1 MSWKPP
7 SRRPRTRRTFG
18 LVALLTALCFV
29 ALIYSGARP
38 SQADSKVPAA
48 SNSSFVRP
56 TDNPSRPPEKD
67 VRGVH
72 GVPKGT
78 GLRAPTAAQLKALNL
93 LQATA
98 ATQLRIEYNGLT
110 ATPRHLFSYN
120 GYLTPPSTDAPE
132 SIARGFLSRW
142 KTIFR
147 FSEEDVNNLR
157 LKSRATSPDMGTTI
171 LLYEQRVNN
180 LPVYKG
186 EVLVNVNR
194 SGQIL
199 SVGSESYPQLRVT
212 NSTSI
217 TPAAAVAAA
226 AADLGIGGFA
236 PTPAGTAQVLTTY
249 GDLTPQYTE
258 GQKFT
263 SGGVFTDDIIVTRTV
278 FPLGNEA
285 REAYKFML
293 TTPQYEGIMWDN
305 IVDAQTGVVLR
316 RISLTAFQTGGGI
329 GTGRRGTFRPD
340 IQDRVEAQ
348 NAAGS
353 ARAKVFD
360 AMPTAL
366 SGQNGYGRSTGPG
379 DPPDY
384 APDSTTTTP
393 GRGFRQSLV
402 LNRNET
408 PLIYNIP
415 FGQVLRGIPDASN
428 PSAESPFGWFYLPS
442 APGGQEIA
450 EADNNRASTRAYGY
464 TMAPEAQAR
473 NNAANSPNGNGTQP
487 YSASTTFLSS
497 PVTLPDGRTLASVI
511 QSNYTEGNNVL
522 AADDHQNDNETTH
535 GIRGF
540 ALGRQFMQNY
550 FDFINSYEYGKVDAA
565 DGVFPPSTFPDVY
578 PGTTTLFYFN
588 NIMHD
593 YLYSVGFT
601 EPFWNFQ
608 QDNFGRGGAGKD
620 GVSAQ
625 VQDGSGT
632 NNANFGTPA
641 DGGTPRMQM
650 FLFTEDTFRRSDG
663 DFDFDV
669 VAHEFFHGVSNRSV
683 AKGSEGCL
691 GVTLVGES
699 GGQGEGWSDYI
710 AGSMTDDDAAGEY
723 VTGEFDTAIRRL
735 PMTNY
740 RWSYGSIRGG
750 TLFRR
755 DQQPPDAAAG
765 VPFEVHDVGEV
776 WAATLWDM
784 RELLIMKDPNAV
796 FFDGT
801 RRLGNGTT
809 FYIGPRQVQSTDT
822 QHPINYRSAYNTNAP
837 ATINP
842 NQHIVRP
849 GLIAAE
855 INSLGHRNGP
865 LATAVRNGAILSD
878 KLVLRGMQLSPCNPS
893 FVDSRDSILLAD
905 RELNG
910 GENRAI
916 IWRAFASHGVGVLAT
931 STTTAGDPG
940 SQSAPTVVEDFSVPA
955 GVTACEQQGPL
966 PAPPFTLS
974 NTTPNTVTITINGG
988 TPVAGANK
996 YIINRSTSPTG
1007 PFTVV
1012 AEIPASQTTYQ
1023 DNNGG
1028 GGLQLNQTYFYQVR
1042 AARDAAGDCVST
1054 SLLQSILITVGQFLC
1069 PAPVFAG
1076 VDQVSNPGTGDRL
1089 IISWNAALSVNPNA
1103 DIVYDIY
1110 RTNKVT
1116 PNNSTQD
1123 PTFTPTEANRIASG
1137 VRATSFIDTGLVL
1150 DQVNYYIVQARD
1162 GNCNKLDANNTGN
1175 RITRWNAPTVA
1186 AVQASPPFPLED
1198 FETAAADTRFTP
1210 PLTESGN
1217 NPNNAL
1223 ANFQRVTGVTLTS
1236 GVTSSTAFAPDFDP
1250 PEDGTGA
1257 PSDFS
1262 ARIGP
1267 LTLTPTSIMEFD
1279 HRIAAEGKFDG
1290 GVLELSLGDPTF
1302 ANSTPYPNN
1311 TTTFDLGDHIID
1323 GQYNDRLDGTL
1334 EGVVLSP
1341 LQGRRAFTGVKG
1353 LQRTRVSLEAFA
1365 PGRYKNP
1372 SGLPVY
1378 IRFRMTSDAGTSLGP
1393 DSGWYIDNLVINNLQ
1408 PTAAPLV
1415 TKHPVGD
1422 FDGDGKTDIALF
1434 RPSEGRWYIINSS
1447 NGSTS
1452 TRDWGSAGDSIVPR
1466 DYDGDGKADIAV
1478 WRPGEGTW
1486 YILQSFTSTV
1496 RLQQWGQSGD
1506 QPLIANFYDEDRKA
1520 AVAVWRPTDGN
1531 WYVVRSTDGTSIAQQ
1546 WGNPTDL
1553 VVPGDYDGD
1562 GRTDFAVYRPNEGNW
1577 YLRLSGGG
1585 NTVTNWGTTGDQPVQ
1600 GDYDGDGKTDLA
1612 VFRPSEGTW
1621 YIRKSGGGVT
1631 IQGWGNASDEPV
1643 PGDYDG
1649 DGKTDIAVWRGS
1661 EGNWYLQQSTA
1672 GVSIR
1677 FLGQSGDIPVPSAYI
1692 P

>member
-1 MSWKPP
+1 MISKP
-7 SRRPRTRRTFG
+7 SRRPRTRRNFRFV
-18 LVALLTALCFV
+18 LLLTVSCFV
-29 ALIYSGARP
+29 ALVFSATKR
-38 SQADSKVPAA
+38 SQADSKIP
-48 SNSSFVRP
+48 SGRNPSFVQPRS
-56 TDNPSRPPEKD
+56 NPNRPPEKD

-78 GLRAPTAAQLKALNL
+78 GLRVPTQAQIKALNL
-93 LQATA
+93 LQSVAGTA
-98 ATQLRIEYNGLT
+98 LRVEYNGLT

-120 GYLTPPSTDAPE
+120 GYLTPPSQDAPE
-132 SIARGFLSRW
+132 NIARQFLSRW
-142 KTIFR
+142 KAVFR
-147 FSEEDVNNLR
+147 FSDEDINNLR
-157 LKSRATSPDMGTTI
+157 LKSRAASPDMGTTI
-171 LLYEQRVNN
+171 LLFEQRVNN
-180 LPVYKG
+180 LPVYHG

-199 SVGSESYPQLRVT
+199 SAGSESFPQLLVT
-212 NSTSI
+212 NSTTI
-217 TPAAAVAAA
+217 TPAAAVTAA
-226 AADLGIGGFA
+226 AADLGISGFT

-249 GDLTPQYTE
+249 GDLTPE
-258 GQKFT
+258 FVAGQKFT
-263 SGGVFTDDIIVTRTV
+263 SNGVFTDNIVVTRTI

-293 TTPQYEGIMWDN
+293 TTPQYEGMMWDN
-305 IVDAQTGVVLR
+305 IVDAQTGAVLR

-329 GTGRRGTFRPD
+329 GTGRHGTFRPD
-340 IQDRVEAQ
+340 IQDRLEAQ
-348 NAAGS
+348 NAAGT

-366 SGQNGYGRSTGPG
+366 SGPAGYGRSTGPG

-384 APDSTTTTP
+384 APDASTIAP
-393 GRGFRQSLV
+393 ARGFRQSLV
-402 LNRNET
+402 LNRNEN

-415 FGQVLRGIPDASN
+415 FGQVQRGIPDASN
-428 PSAESPFGWFYLPS
+428 PSVESPFGWFYLPTGQ
-442 APGGQEIA
+442 GGQEIT

-464 TMAPEAQAR
+464 NMAPEAQAR
-473 NNAANSPNGNGTQP
+473 NTAPNSPNGDGTQP
-487 YSASTTFLSS
+487 YSASTTFLAS
-497 PVTLPDGRTLASVI
+497 PTTLPDGRTLSSVI
-511 QSNYTEGNNVL
+511 QSNYTEGNNAIV
-522 AADDHQNDNETTH
+522 ADDHQNDNETTH

-540 ALGRQFMQNY
+540 SNGRQFTQNF
-550 FDFINSYEYGKVDAA
+550 FDFVNSYEYGGVDAA
-565 DGVFPPSTFPDVY
+565 DGVFPPSTYPDVY
-578 PGTTTLFYFN
+578 PGTTTLFYYN

-608 QDNFGRGGAGKD
+608 QDNFGKGGAGKD

-632 NNANFGTPA
+632 NNANFSSPA

-669 VAHEFFHGVSNRSV
+669 VAHEFYHGVSNRSI

-710 AGSMTDDDAAGEY
+710 AGSMTDDDAEGEY

-735 PMTNY
+735 PLTNY
-740 RWSYGSIRGG
+740 RWSYGAIRGV

-755 DQQPPDAAAG
+755 DQQQPPDVPVGAI
-765 VPFEVHDVGEV
+765 PFEVHDVGEV

-801 RRLGNGTT
+801 RRLGTGTS
-809 FYIGPRQVQSTDT
+809 FYIGPRLVQSVDT
-822 QHPINYRSAYNTNAP
+822 QHPINYRAAFNTNNA

-849 GLIAAE
+849 GLIANE
-855 INSLGHRNGP
+855 INTLGNRTGP
-865 LATAVRNGAILSD
+865 LATAVRNGALLSD

-910 GENRAI
+910 GENRSV

-940 SQSAPTVVEDFSVPA
+940 SQSAPTIVEDFSVPA
-955 GVTACEQQGPL
+955 GVTTCEQQGPL
-966 PAPPFTLS
+966 APPPFTLG
-974 NTTPNTVTITINGG
+974 NTNPNAVTITINGG
-988 TPVAGANK
+988 TPVPGANK
-996 YIINRSTSPTG
+996 YIINRANNPGG
-1007 PFTVV
+1007 PYIVV
-1012 AEIPASQTTYQ
+1012 AEIPAAQTTYQ
-1023 DNNGG
+1023 DNSA
-1028 GGLQLNQTYFYQVR
+1028 GLQLNQTYYYQVR

-1054 SLLQSILITVGQFLC
+1054 SNTQSITITVGQFLC
-1069 PAPVFAG
+1069 PAPIFAG
-1076 VDQVSNPGTGDRL
+1076 VNQVSNPGTGERL
-1089 IISWNAALSVNPNA
+1089 VISWNSAISVNPSA

-1110 RTNKVT
+1110 RTNKVQ
-1116 PNNSTQD
+1116 PNNSTLD

-1137 VRATSFIDTGLVL
+1137 VRATSFVDTGLVV

-1162 GNCNKLDANNTGN
+1162 GNCNKLDLNNTGN
-1175 RITRWNAPTVA
+1175 RITKWNAPTVA
-1186 AVQASPPFPLED
+1186 TVQASPPFPLED
-1198 FETAAADTRFTP
+1198 FETAAASARFTP
-1210 PLTESGN
+1210 PLTESAG

-1223 ANFQRVTGVTLTS
+1223 PTFQRVTGVTLAS
-1236 GVTSSTAFAPDFDP
+1236 GVTSSTMFAPDFDP
-1250 PEDGTGA
+1250 PDDGTGA

-1262 ARIGP
+1262 TRIGP

-1279 HRIAAEGKFDG
+1279 HRIASEGKFDG
-1290 GVLELSLGDPTF
+1290 GVLELSLADPTF

-1311 TTTFDLGDHIID
+1311 ITTFDLGDHIID
-1323 GQYNDRLDGTL
+1323 GQYNDKLDGTIQ
-1334 EGVVLSP
+1334 GVPSSP
-1341 LQGRRAFTGVKG
+1341 LLGRRAFTSVKG
-1353 LQRTRVSLEAFA
+1353 LHHTRVSLEAFA

-1372 SGLPVY
+1372 SSLPVY
-1378 IRFRMTSDAGTSLGP
+1378 IRFRMTSDPGTSLGP
-1393 DSGWYIDNLVINNLQ
+1393 DSGWYIDNLVINNMQ
-1408 PTAAPLV
+1408 PPAQPLV
-1415 TKHPVGD
+1415 TTHPVGD
-1422 FDGDGKTDIALF
+1422 FDGDRKTDIAVW
-1434 RPSEGRWYIINSS
+1434 RPNEGKWYIVNSTD
-1447 NGSTS
+1447 GSTR

-1478 WRPGEGTW
+1478 WRPNEGTW
-1486 YILQSFTSTV
+1486 YVLQSFTNTV
-1496 RLQQWGQSGD
+1496 RLQQWGQNND
-1506 QPLIANFYDEDRKA
+1506 RPLIASFYDEDRKA

-1562 GRTDFAVYRPNEGNW
+1562 GRTDFAVYRPTEGNW

-1585 NTVTNWGTTGDQPVQ
+1585 NTVQGWGTTGDRPVP

-1621 YIRKSGGGVT
+1621 YIKKSGGGVT
-1631 IQGWGNASDEPV
+1631 VTGWGDASDKPV

-1649 DGKTDIAVWRGS
+1649 DGKCDIAVWRGS
-1661 EGNWYLQQSTA
+1661 EGNWYLRQSTA